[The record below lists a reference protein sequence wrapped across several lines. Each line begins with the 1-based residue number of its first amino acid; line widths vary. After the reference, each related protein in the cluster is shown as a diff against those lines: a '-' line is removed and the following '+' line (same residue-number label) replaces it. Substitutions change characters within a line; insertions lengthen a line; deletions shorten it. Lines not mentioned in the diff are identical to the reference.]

1 MRLTCFL
8 AAIVL
13 LSACESGGNFIK
25 AKNPQV
31 AANPDKVSVMLAE
44 SADRASRSLE
54 QLAAI
59 EQTRTPEA
67 SVAPVANAPRELQR
81 GVTINWVG
89 PAEKIAQKMANQAS
103 YQFRVLGEKPP
114 APVVV
119 SMDKENARVIDVLR
133 DIGLQLGARGDIK
146 VDAQARLVELQYA
159 ARSQNNTQAG
169 AIEGGAAMTPTS
181 RAAGQSGQ
189 KPLTQNQNETGKK

>member
-1 MRLTCFL
+1 MSVIALL
-8 AAIVL
+8 AG
-13 LSACESGGNFIK
+13 CESGGNFVK

-31 AANPDKVSVMLAE
+31 AANPDKISVMLAE
-44 SADRASRSLE
+44 SANRASRSLE
-54 QLAAI
+54 KLAAI

-89 PAEKIAQKMANQAS
+89 PAEKIAQKMANQAG

-119 SMDKENARVIDVLR
+119 SLDKDNARVIDVLR
-133 DIGLQLGARGDIK
+133 DIGLQLGTRGDVK

-159 ARSQNNTQAG
+159 ARSQNNTGAG
-169 AIEGGAAMTPTS
+169 TIEGGAAMAPTS
-181 RAAGQSGQ
+181 RAPGQSGQ
-189 KPLTQNQNETGKK
+189 KPQAQNQNGAGRK